1 MTGVLNR
8 KTTLEAQ
15 LHKPQPLNPNYLKW
29 ALTNSAKMVLN
40 YDNDDNVD
48 EDGFCETKKTTFE
61 AQAPPASWKA
71 ASAVSA

>member
-1 MTGVLNR
+1 MEKGNFLDGFCDWGFW
-8 KTTLEAQ
+8 Q
-15 LHKPQPLNPNYLKW
+15 GGQPLN
-29 ALTNSAKMVLN
+29 
-40 YDNDDNVD
+40 DDDVD